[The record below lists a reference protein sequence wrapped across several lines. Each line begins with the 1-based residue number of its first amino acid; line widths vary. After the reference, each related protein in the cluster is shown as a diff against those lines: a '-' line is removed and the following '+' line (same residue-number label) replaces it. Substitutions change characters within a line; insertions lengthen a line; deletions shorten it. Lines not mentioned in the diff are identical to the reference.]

1 MRVDEKGRRSFA
13 GLLCPN
19 GRSSEAFASDGVA
32 EFRRGPFRRCAF
44 ELCVCRDDGSDD
56 HHDGDG
62 VELDES
68 RSAMAR
74 MRVSN
79 RVQVLLA
86 LVARMG
92 ADADLELVGY
102 AIGTPSAFTSKV
114 ASVNRPTKVA
124 VCPTS

>member
-1 MRVDEKGRRSFA
+1 M
-13 GLLCPN
+13 
-19 GRSSEAFASDGVA
+19 
-32 EFRRGPFRRCAF
+32 
-44 ELCVCRDDGSDD
+44 CRDDGSDD

-102 AIGTPSAFTSKV
+102 AIGIPSAFTSKV